1 MCMFCAAI
9 PASVALGAAVT
20 GKQKLR
26 DQQVQNNLE
35 ATSTPRR
42 LLAGKVSVAI
52 TGGLIVCSVVYHL
65 VIMPQSG
72 AVV

>member
-1 MCMFCAAI
+1 MGMFCAAI
-9 PASVALGAAVT
+9 PASVALSAAET

-26 DQQVQNNLE
+26 DQQVRNPE

-42 LLAGKVSVAI
+42 LPAGKVSIAI
-52 TGGLIVCSVVYHL
+52 TGGLLVCSVVFHL

>member
-26 DQQVQNNLE
+26 DQQVQNPG
-35 ATSTPRR
+35 ATSNSRR
-42 LLAGKVSVAI
+42 LPAGKVTIAV